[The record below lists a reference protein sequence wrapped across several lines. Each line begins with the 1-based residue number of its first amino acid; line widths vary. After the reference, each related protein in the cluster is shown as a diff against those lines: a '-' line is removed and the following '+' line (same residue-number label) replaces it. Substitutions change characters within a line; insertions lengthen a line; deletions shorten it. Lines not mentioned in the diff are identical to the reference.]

1 MVFREGTPVTD
12 HVQAIIELRK
22 GYHTLDDLRR
32 IANAIY
38 PESYGADLER
48 QLREATAALTEL
60 KKYTWDRVTITH
72 QMPTYVLRETN
83 SAGDV
88 PGGLCLVC
96 GALIP
101 NDGLIRHAAWHNR
114 LERGNGR

>member
-1 MVFREGTPVTD
+1 MVFREGVPVTD
-12 HVQAIIELRK
+12 HVQAIIELLK
-22 GYHTLDDLRR
+22 GYHTPDDLRR

-38 PESYGADLER
+38 PES
-48 QLREATAALTEL
+48 
-60 KKYTWDRVTITH
+60 WDR
-72 QMPTYVLRETN
+72 MPTYVLRETN
-83 SAGDV
+83 SVHEV

-101 NDGLIRHAAWHNR
+101 NDGLIRHAAWHS